1 MRLYFFNSAV
11 IANSKMGYQLLP
23 HLVRHNLFVFF
34 LYVLITEFLKIELK
48 STVRIPLSMGGSAIE
63 LKIVLTLAFLFA
75 PSFHAL
81 IENYQN
87 SARKV

>member
-1 MRLYFFNSAV
+1 
-11 IANSKMGYQLLP
+11 MGYQLLT
-23 HLVRHNLFVFF
+23 HLARHNLFVFF

-63 LKIVLTLAFLFA
+63 LKIVLTLAFLFS
-75 PSFHAL
+75 PFFHAL